1 MGARGASWRPG
12 RPSTRGSCMLTGKT
26 MDGTSE
32 GGPKWPLRQMLSD
45 KYDHYRRVA
54 EILGAISMYG
64 FGRVGDTVSSL
75 KRLHI
80 ETEED
85 KKVAALKAPVRFR
98 LLLERLGPTFI
109 KLGQML
115 STRPDL
121 ISEEFAA
128 ELGSLRDSAP
138 PVPIES
144 VRQLIVSE
152 LGAPP
157 EEVFATFDAEPIASA
172 SIGQVHRATERGTGE
187 LLAVKVQRPGVQEV
201 IKADIVVLHDLVGTL
216 ERLFKSVESLDLE
229 GAVDEFG
236 RMILREIDYT
246 VEGRNIERFRTN
258 MATVEGVVLPKV
270 HWALSSRKV
279 LTMDFMDGTSLDD
292 AEAIKRAGID
302 PKRLTGIIGKAYIK
316 QIFVDGFFHAD
327 PHQGNLFVM
336 PDGKVG
342 FIDFGAIGYLDDAT
356 RELVTDLYLAIIK
369 GDAHRAAVALVDV
382 TIAPER
388 TLDMA
393 TLEWGLRDFIDYNVL
408 KHDRVR
414 MDKGMNQSIVAV
426 SLRNGLHPPSS
437 FVLLERALLEVE
449 GVCRAL
455 DPAFDVIELARASMG
470 TLMRERYT
478 PELDPL
484 QALNTARGYR
494 RLVRELPRRLDKVLK
509 KLEDDDITI
518 KLDRT
523 YFEELRRS
531 LRRSTALVTVS
542 LVAIAIIYYIT
553 YAGQTLHLKV
563 AQITLTVP
571 IIIVLWA
578 FIVWRINRRG

>member
-1 MGARGASWRPG
+1 MMSGGIG
-12 RPSTRGSCMLTGKT
+12 DDTG
-26 MDGTSE
+26 E
-32 GGPKWPLRQMLSD
+32 GDMKGPLRKMLSD
-45 KYDHYRRVA
+45 KYDHYKRVA

-64 FGRVGDTVSSL
+64 FGRMGDAASSL
-75 KRLHI
+75 KKLHV

-115 STRPDL
+115 STRSDL

-128 ELGSLRDSAP
+128 ELGLLRDSAP
-138 PVPIES
+138 PVPIEQ
-144 VRQLIVSE
+144 VRQIIASE

-157 EEVFATFDAEPIASA
+157 EEVFATFDPEPIASA
-172 SIGQVHRATERGTGE
+172 SIGQVHRATEKGTGE
-187 LLAVKVQRPGVQEV
+187 ALAVKIQRPGVLEV

-216 ERLFKSVESLDLE
+216 KRLFRSIESFDLE

-236 RMILREIDYT
+236 RMIMREIDYT

-258 MATVEGVVLPKV
+258 MASVEGVVLPKV
-270 HWALSSRKV
+270 HWALSTRRV

-292 AEAIKRAGID
+292 AEAIKKVGVD
-302 PKRLTGIIGKAYIK
+302 PKKLTGIIGKAYIK

-342 FIDFGAIGYLDDAT
+342 FIDFGAIGYLDDTT
-356 RELVTDLYLAIIK
+356 RDLVTDLYLAIIK
-369 GDAHRAAVALVDV
+369 GDAHRAAIALVDV
-382 TIAPER
+382 TVAPER
-388 TLDMA
+388 ALDMA

-408 KHDRVR
+408 KRDRVK
-414 MDKGMNQSIVAV
+414 MDKGMNQSLVAV
-426 SLRNGLHPPSS
+426 SLRNGLHPPAS

-455 DPAFDVIELARASMG
+455 DPAFDVIEFARASMG
-470 TLMRERYT
+470 TLLRERYA
-478 PELDPL
+478 PDLDPM

-509 KLEDDDITI
+509 KVEEDDITI

-531 LRRSTALVTVS
+531 IRRSTLVVTVS

-553 YAGQTLHLKV
+553 YAGPTFHLKAV
-563 AQITLTVP
+563 HITLTVP
-571 IIIVLWA
+571 VIIILWA
-578 FIVWRINRRG
+578 LAMWRIWKKG